1 MRALAARLFGRWQW
15 DRPAWLVRVG
25 AATTAGF
32 RWLRARPKV
41 AALVAAVMISGGGL
55 AAWYFTRPQPHY
67 VDYTVV
73 APSLTTY
80 NDAGNAAITPMR
92 VKFAEPIAPLSRI
105 RTAITKGID
114 VSPAIAGSWFWAN
127 DKELQFTPQADWP
140 IDVAVTVRL
149 ARKGVL
155 TPGAAIK
162 EYRFNFQTPAFAAS
176 ITESKFYQDP
186 VDPNLKKLVAT
197 VTFSHPV
204 DTARFE
210 SHVSLAVAKDA
221 SYLGL
226 GPDSR
231 HFTVTYDKFKL
242 AAYVHSSPLLMPNDD
257 TPMTLAVDR
266 GVRAARGGNDTP
278 ERLTSVVTIP
288 GRASLRFD
296 NAHMTVVDNAKYE
309 PEQILLLAS
318 SSPVAERAFDGHVT
332 VRLLP
337 ERHPQ
342 QPAEDTEPYQW
353 EDPGEI
359 GTDILGRSAAVNM
372 SYVPSDEGGN
382 TQHGF
387 KFRAPVGRF
396 LHVTVKD
403 TVQGIGGYISAKPY
417 VATVKVMPYPQALT
431 FLGNGAVL
439 PLAGDRRIGFLTR
452 GISNVQLVV
461 GRVLPNQ
468 LQHLASF
475 MWNFARPDLYG
486 DLEDK
491 LVERVVMSRSYS
503 NVAPGMP
510 TYDSIDLAPYLKDM
524 TQQRRGLFLLH
535 VRSLDAADASGQGEG
550 DDDAGARYRP
560 APEDRRLVLVT
571 DLGTIVKEVKDGSR
585 DVFVQSIASGTP
597 VSGARVEL
605 VGVNGLPISTATTD
619 GAGRARLP
627 KPPTDFQPEQSPR
640 MVVVQRDSDLAFLP
654 FSSAGQTLDL
664 SRFDTGGVENAAS
677 AQQLSAYLFS
687 DRGIYRP
694 GETVHLGV
702 ITRTADW
709 RSSLAGMP
717 LDVEVTDSRGTI
729 VSRTPLTVSAT
740 SFDEVTFTGND
751 TAPTGTYEAT
761 AYLNRENKRRDVLG
775 STTFKVQAFEPDRMK
790 VQLDVSTQPREGWL
804 RPADAVARV
813 TVAHL
818 FGDPAGN
825 RRVEGEL
832 SLTPV
837 LPRFAKYPD
846 HRFQIG
852 EALKEPYHE
861 PLAAVT
867 TNDKG
872 IADLNLDLKRFVGRA
887 YRLNVLARAYEA
899 EGGRN
904 VAAENSAIVS
914 DAPFLVGVK
923 PDGDLAFIRRT
934 SARSAQW
941 LAVDQQLSPVGA
953 DGLTLEWVQRKFVSV
968 LTSQGNGTLKYISR
982 PKDIVRSTRNLRI
995 EAGGTSLALP
1005 TNEPGDFML
1014 VLRDASGA
1022 ALNTLAY
1029 TVAGDANISR
1039 SLERNAELQVQL
1051 DKPSYSGGDTIQV
1064 SIRAPYVGAGLI
1076 TVERDR
1082 VYHHQWFRTSTTSS
1096 VQRVTLPADFE
1107 GNGYV
1112 SVQFLRDMSSDEL
1125 FMSPM
1130 SYGTAA
1136 FAPNLAARTQTV
1148 SVVAPQKLK
1157 PGTALKI
1164 RVAPG
1169 EPSRVV
1175 VVAVDEGILQVARY
1189 KNPDPLGYFFQK
1201 RMLEVRTTQTLDL
1214 ILPDLKRFLALA
1226 APGGDADAGFS
1237 KHLNPFNKK
1246 RKPAVAYWS
1255 GVIDVGPDGR
1265 EVSYIVPDYFNGR
1278 LRVFAIASSARRVGV
1293 GVAATDVTGD
1303 FVLTPNVPTVV
1314 TPGDEFVVSVGVYNN
1329 TRDASPLRLDAQVG
1343 PGLSLMSASSAD
1355 LAIATKAE
1363 GVAEFRLKATGT
1375 LGPASLIF
1383 AARRGAATARMEE
1396 SVGVRPASPLRTQ
1409 LTVGRFDGA
1418 TATAAL
1424 TRDMFPERR
1433 TVEASVSAVPLVW
1446 GQGLT
1451 AYLGDYQY
1459 SCTEQLVSK
1468 GLSALMVIA
1477 HPEFGA
1483 IKTGAASPSGATPA
1497 TSSSATLAPTL
1508 AAIRSRMNDDGGLGL
1523 WSSTPETAEFPTIY
1537 AVHFLIEAREHGQ
1550 SVSPD
1555 LLTGPNA
1562 WLMQFASTPASS
1574 LSGARMRAYAVYLL
1588 ARQGIKSSGALSNV
1602 EQELTKRYPQTW
1614 ATDLAAAY
1622 LAGTYQ
1628 LMQRY
1633 ADADRIV
1640 KVVPWSPQRKDT
1652 SDDVYYDG
1660 VVHDAQ
1666 LLYLLAKHFPARL
1679 NATTPVALETI
1690 SASVAKG
1697 QTSSLSAAYALLALE
1712 AFAKSANKS
1721 LTLGA
1726 SEVGRDGKERPLTLP
1741 AGLMPKV
1748 KLSELAAQ
1756 VKLSRRGAGPAYYA
1770 INETGFDKAA
1780 PTAAVS
1786 QGIEIVREFVNAA
1799 GNTVTKVA
1807 IGEDFFVRLRI
1818 RATSRDQLAQVAI
1831 VDLLPSGV
1839 ESVLELRPPA
1849 DSSAPASDPAMLR
1862 RRFLAGSLPVGV
1874 MEKSDWLPNHVDVR
1888 DDRLVLYGD
1897 VSKSAGTFVYR
1908 VRATNIGLFKVPPAF
1923 AEGMYRREFVAM
1935 SLGSTLEIV
1944 KR

>member
-1 MRALAARLFGRWQW
+1 MAAALLMAI
-15 DRPAWLVRVG
+15 VVG
-25 AATTAGF
+25 AA
-32 RWLRARPKV
+32 
-41 AALVAAVMISGGGL
+41 GL
-55 AAWYFTRPQPHY
+55 ATWYVTRPQPHY
-67 VDYTVV
+67 VEYTVV
-73 APSLTTY
+73 APPLTTF
-80 NDAGNAAITPMR
+80 NDAGTPTITPMR
-92 VKFAEPIAPLSRI
+92 VKFVEPIAPLSRI
-105 RTAITKGID
+105 KTAITKGID
-114 VSPAIAGSWFWAN
+114 VSPAIAGSWFWVN

-140 IDVAVTVRL
+140 IDVAVSVRL

-155 TPGAAIK
+155 TPGAAVK
-162 EYRFNFQTPAFAAS
+162 DYRFTFRTPAFAAS
-176 ITESKFYQDP
+176 IAESKFYQDP

-204 DTARFE
+204 DPARFE

-226 GPDSR
+226 GADSR

-257 TPMTLAVDR
+257 TPMTLSVDR

-296 NAHMTVVDNAKYE
+296 KAQMTVVDNAKYE
-309 PEQILLLAS
+309 PEQILLVAS

-342 QPAEDTEPYQW
+342 QPAEDTELYQW
-353 EDPGEI
+353 EDTAEI
-359 GTDILGRSAAVNM
+359 GTDILARSAAVNV

-403 TVQGIGGYISAKPY
+403 AVQGIGGYVSGKPY

-431 FLGNGAVL
+431 FLGNGALL
-439 PLAGDRRIGFLTR
+439 PLGGDRRIGFLTR
-452 GISNVQLVV
+452 GISNVQVII

-468 LQHLASF
+468 LQHLAPF
-475 MWNFARPDLYG
+475 MWNFAKPELYG
-486 DLEDK
+486 DAEDK
-491 LVERVVMSRSYS
+491 LVERVVTSRSYS
-503 NVAPGMP
+503 NVAPGTP
-510 TYDSIDLAPYLKDM
+510 TYDSIDLGPYLKDAGL
-524 TQQRRGLFLLH
+524 QRRGLFLLH
-535 VRSLDAADASGQGEG
+535 VRSQDAPGASDGEG
-550 DDDAGARYRP
+550 VGGEDGASRYRT
-560 APEDRRLVLVT
+560 APEDARLVLVT

-585 DVFVQSIASGTP
+585 DVFVQSIASGSP
-597 VSGARVEL
+597 VAGARVEL
-605 VGVNGLPISTATTD
+605 VGLNGLPISNAMTD
-619 GAGRARLP
+619 AGGRAKLP
-627 KPPTDFQPEQSPR
+627 KPPIDLQSEQSPR
-640 MVVVQRDSDLAFLP
+640 MVVVQKDTDLSFLP
-654 FSSAGQTLDL
+654 FTSDGRTLDL
-664 SRFDTGGVENAAS
+664 SRFDTGGAENAAS

-717 LDVEVTDSRGTI
+717 LDVEITDSRGTM
-729 VSRTPLTVSAT
+729 VSRTPLTLSAS
-740 SFDEVTFTGND
+740 SFDEVAFAGSD
-751 TAPTGTYEAT
+751 ASPTGTYEAT
-761 AYLNRENKRRDVLG
+761 AYLNRENKRRDVIG
-775 STTFKVQAFEPDRMK
+775 STSFKVQAFEPDRMK
-790 VQLDVSTQPREGWL
+790 VQLDLSTQPREGWL
-804 RPADAVARV
+804 RPADALARV

-832 SLTPV
+832 SLTPT
-837 LPRFAKYPD
+837 LPRFTKYPD

-861 PLAAVT
+861 PLAAVV

-872 IADLNLDLKRFVGRA
+872 MANLQLDLKRFVGRA
-887 YRLNVLARAYEA
+887 YRLNVLARAFEA

-923 PDGDLAFIRRT
+923 PDGDVAFIRRT
-934 SARSAQW
+934 SSRSAQW
-941 LAVDQQLSPVGA
+941 LAVDQQLNAVNA
-953 DGLTLEWVQRKFVSV
+953 NDLTLEWVQRKFVSV

-982 PKDIVRSTRNLRI
+982 PKDIVRNSRGVKI
-995 EAGGTSLALP
+995 ASGGTTWAIP

-1014 VLRDASGA
+1014 VLRDTSGA

-1029 TVAGDANISR
+1029 TVAGDANVSR

-1051 DKPSYSGGDTIQV
+1051 DKPAYSGGDTIQV

-1082 VYHHQWFRTSTTSS
+1082 VYHYQWFKTQTTSS

-1112 SVQFLRDMSSDEL
+1112 SVQFLRDVSSDEL

-1136 FAPNLAARTQTV
+1136 FGPNLVARTQAV
-1148 SVVAPQKLK
+1148 NLSAPQKLR
-1157 PGTALKI
+1157 PGAAMKV

-1214 ILPDLKRFLALA
+1214 ILPDLKRFLAFA
-1226 APGGDADAGFS
+1226 AAGGDADAGFS

-1255 GVIDVGPDGR
+1255 GVMDVGTDGR
-1265 EVSYIVPDYFNGR
+1265 EFSYTVPDYFNGR
-1278 LRVFAIASSARRVGV
+1278 LRVFAIASSARRVGLA
-1293 GVAATDVTGD
+1293 VAATDVTGD
-1303 FVLTPNVPTVV
+1303 FVLTPNVPAVV

-1329 TRDASPLRLDAQVG
+1329 THDASPVRLDAQAG
-1343 PGLSLMSASSAD
+1343 PGLSILSASNAD
-1355 LAIATKAE
+1355 LAIGEKAE
-1363 GVAEFRLKATGT
+1363 GVAEFRLRATGV
-1375 LGPASLIF
+1375 LGPASLTF
-1383 AARRGAATARMEE
+1383 VAKRGVASARMEE
-1396 SVGVRPASPLRTQ
+1396 SIGVRPATPLRTQ
-1409 LTVGRFDGA
+1409 LTFGRFEGA
-1418 TATAAL
+1418 TSASPL
-1424 TRDMFPERR
+1424 TRDMYAEHR

-1451 AYLGDYQY
+1451 AFLGDYQY

-1468 GLSALMVIA
+1468 GVSAMMVLA

-1483 IKTGAASPSGATPA
+1483 IKTGSASPPSEA
-1497 TSSSATLAPTL
+1497 LAPTM
-1508 AAIRSRMNDDGGLGL
+1508 AAIRSRMNGDGGLGL
-1523 WSSTPETAEFPTIY
+1523 WTSTPETAEFATVY
-1537 AVHFLIEAREHGQ
+1537 AVHFLIEARDHGQ

-1555 LLTGPNA
+1555 LLAGLDA
-1562 WLMQFASTPASS
+1562 WLTQFASTPASS
-1574 LSGARMRAYAVYLL
+1574 LGSARMRAYAVYLL

-1602 EQELTKRYPQTW
+1602 EQELTKRYAQTW
-1614 ATDLAAAY
+1614 ATDLSAAY

-1628 LMQRY
+1628 LMQRS

-1640 KVVPWSPQRKDT
+1640 KAIPWSAQRKDAG
-1652 SDDVYYDG
+1652 DDVYYDA
-1660 VVHDAQ
+1660 VVHDSQ
-1666 LLYLLAKHFPARL
+1666 LLYVMARHFPARL
-1679 NATTPVALETI
+1679 GTTSPVALETI
-1690 SASVAKG
+1690 SASVSKG

-1712 AFAKSANKS
+1712 AYAKAANKS
-1721 LTLGA
+1721 LTLGI
-1726 SEVGRDGKERPLTLP
+1726 SEVGKDGRARALTVP
-1741 AGLMPKV
+1741 TGVMPKV
-1748 KLSELAAQ
+1748 KLSESAAQ
-1756 VKLSRRGAGPAYYA
+1756 VRLSRRGNGSAYYA

-1786 QGIEIVREFVNAA
+1786 QGIEIIREFVNAA
-1799 GNTVTKVA
+1799 GTVVSKVA
-1807 IGEDFFVRLRI
+1807 VGEDFYVRLRI

-1849 DSSAPASDPAMLR
+1849 DSSAPATDPAMMR

-1874 MEKSDWLPNHVDVR
+1874 IEKSDWLPNHVDVR
-1888 DDRLVLYGD
+1888 EDRLILYGD
-1897 VSKSAGTFVYR
+1897 AAKSAGTFVYR
-1908 VRATNIGLFKVPPAF
+1908 VRATNVGLFKVPPAF

-1935 SLGSTLEIV
+1935 SLGSTLEVV